1 MISKSMNRK
10 RLAGSQLGYR
20 GKGVPDPETMSALQ
34 IEYCNAIVAGGGLPS
49 AVRSKLERV
58 RTLTEKA
65 LRGEERVREVAR
77 MLAGTDVTDES
88 RALAEQLLQ
97 NSTQDPTIVDF
108 SR

>member
-65 LRGEERVREVAR
+65 LRGEEDNLHVSEISRLFDEIVAISSE
-77 MLAGTDVTDES
+77 LSPIVHFQADDVDWEK
-88 RALAEQLLQ
+88 
-97 NSTQDPTIVDF
+97 
-108 SR
+108 